1 MLAAARRVGVDHSTV
16 ARRLTNMEATLGARL
31 FDRSPRGVTPTPAAF
46 ALVSHAERIESEL
59 LAALSSVAGRDREVE
74 GTVRLAPPEACA
86 SHLIA
91 PRVAAL
97 RERHPRLTL
106 ELASD
111 SKAAS
116 LSGRGAED
124 RKSTRLNSRH

>member
-74 GTVRLAPPEACA
+74 GTVRRSEER
-86 SHLIA
+86 
-91 PRVAAL
+91 RVGK
-97 RERHPRLTL
+97 ECVNKCT
-106 ELASD
+106 
-111 SKAAS
+111 
-116 LSGRGAED
+116 
-124 RKSTRLNSRH
+124 SRWSQYI